1 MEKNKTT
8 LIEVLLLAVF
18 VLAVR
23 IAFEG
28 AIPFFQNQFNLN
40 FNETLRHLLQNY
52 PLALLMVVM
61 DFLLVW
67 MLVRH
72 MDYGKQPILRT
83 LLETGGLV
91 VIALGSAVL
100 LRVMQGQE
108 GRGEGS
114 FFNYMY
120 WYTAIAAFFF
130 NLIIIAGMD
139 IYAYY
144 ARVQKKALDRE
155 ISKKNKATFQYHQL
169 KHQMNPNFL
178 FNSLNSLDYL
188 IHTDQ
193 QKASDYVKKLASLY
207 RHFMNVSEEE
217 TILLQ
222 EELDF
227 VRLYTDLLSQ
237 RFDHSLRV
245 VIEVDKR
252 YMNCRVIPC
261 SLQVLMEN
269 ATKHNVV
276 SKDKPLEIR
285 ITTENDYLVVR
296 NNLQPKTYQ
305 VASTGVGL
313 KNISG
318 QYRSVFQ
325 QDIIVNKSSRIFEV
339 CLPLKECK
347 A

>member
-120 WYTAIAAFFF
+120 CIRPLLPFLQPDYHC
-130 NLIIIAGMD
+130 GMD

-144 ARVQKKALDRE
+144 ARVQKRHWTGNQQ
-155 ISKKNKATFQYHQL
+155 KNKVTFQYHQL
-169 KHQMNPNFL
+169 KHQMNPIFFL
-178 FNSLNSLDYL
+178 
-188 IHTDQ
+188 T
-193 QKASDYVKKLASLY
+193 V
-207 RHFMNVSEEE
+207 
-217 TILLQ
+217 
-222 EELDF
+222 
-227 VRLYTDLLSQ
+227 
-237 RFDHSLRV
+237 
-245 VIEVDKR
+245 
-252 YMNCRVIPC
+252 
-261 SLQVLMEN
+261 
-269 ATKHNVV
+269 
-276 SKDKPLEIR
+276 
-285 ITTENDYLVVR
+285 
-296 NNLQPKTYQ
+296 
-305 VASTGVGL
+305 
-313 KNISG
+313 
-318 QYRSVFQ
+318 
-325 QDIIVNKSSRIFEV
+325 
-339 CLPLKECK
+339 
-347 A
+347 